1 LLDRKLGYR
10 ELAENPFFLKLIATY
25 WREKQTLPENQT
37 VLFQEF
43 SRFLLREYR
52 SNLQGFE
59 NLEGLSNETV
69 ESLLAHVGFA
79 MTAHFKSI
87 VADYDALVN
96 YLTASSQAAQAGFN
110 HQKIEAVLKVA
121 IGSRLIF
128 RDKQNRLRFQHH
140 RFQEYFAAYY
150 IKVFKPAL
158 NWEQL
163 YDNIWW
169 QEVLVLL
176 FGISE
181 EPNELML
188 GLLDSIPTLDPDN
201 PPTEFRQE
209 DIAERLILA
218 ARCQG
223 NALTFLND
231 ELINRLMHQINFY
244 MRKGERLIVIKMI
257 EALGYTKGKSILPFM
272 EFLIMHES
280 PWVQDEA
287 IELIMRH

>member
-1 LLDRKLGYR
+1 
-10 ELAENPFFLKLIATY
+10 
-25 WREKQTLPENQT
+25 LPENQT
-37 VLFQEF
+37 VLFQDF
-43 SRFLLREYR
+43 SRFLLREY
-52 SNLQGFE
+52 NKGAAD
-59 NLEGLSNETV
+59 LSYDNETV
-69 ESLLAHVGFA
+69 ETLLAHVSFA

-87 VADYDALVN
+87 VVDYDALMN
-96 YLTASSQAAQAGFN
+96 YLNASNQAGFN
-110 HQKIEAVLKVA
+110 RQKIEAILKVA

-176 FGISE
+176 FGISN
-181 EPNELML
+181 EPNELMRR
-188 GLLDSIPTLDPDN
+188 LLESISVPNAEN
-201 PPTEFRQE
+201 PPDEFEQE

-223 NALTFLND
+223 NS
-231 ELINRLMHQINFY
+231 LITLEKVIFDTMMEQLNFY
-244 MRKGERLIVIKMI
+244 IEQGHRLVIIRMIV
-257 EALGYTKGKSILPFM
+257 ALGYTKGCSILPFI
-272 EFLIMHES
+272 ESLIIHKS
-280 PWVQDEA
+280 PWIQNEA
-287 IELIMRH
+287 MKLIGKHL